1 MVIADFKVGD
11 TVRSRIPGREW
22 HAGKTGTVVTA
33 DPPYHLCVLFDGHG
47 HHGHGDPT
55 LQTLYGH
62 CNFRSGDDP
71 FDGVNCL
78 EWADGPW

>member
-11 TVRSRIPGREW
+11 VVRSRIPGREW

-33 DPPYHLCVLFDGHG
+33 ASPSHLCVLFDDHG
-47 HHGHGDPT
+47 HHGHGGPT
-55 LQTLYGH
+55 AQTLYGH
-62 CNFRSGDDP
+62 WNFHPGNNSS
-71 FDGVNCL
+71 DGVNCL